1 MPLNLSLSF
10 NAPGDEPSTSVFP
23 VCQSGV
29 ALEIIFSSYSLPCLT
44 VYVVLLGHCCYIM
57 VVVALVTTNCACLCM
72 ILCICLIFV
81 CIWPQSE
88 DSINLNL
95 QHCLTFYYFEL
106 LFQYNINCML
116 SRVCLDSEFSFTF
129 WAYKLDSRFTVFFF
143 EGWQPLLFSTLSQM
157 FWLLFVLP
165 LKLDFMSLGAQF
177 QGQQIWRLTGLE
189 LGKIT
194 QTSFKLI

>member
-1 MPLNLSLSF
+1 MLWATSQHVCFSCLSEWSSIGNHF
-10 NAPGDEPSTSVFP
+10 F
-23 VCQSGV
+23 
-29 ALEIIFSSYSLPCLT
+29 IIFITLSRRLCCVIRSA
-44 VYVVLLGHCCYIM
+44 LLYHGSCCIGY
-57 VVVALVTTNCACLCM
+57 NKLCM
-72 ILCICLIFV
+72 SLHGSLYLSHIFV
-81 CIWPQSE
+81 HLAPSE

-95 QHCLTFYYFEL
+95 QHCLTFYYFKL

-116 SRVCLDSEFSFTF
+116 SRVCLDLEFSFTF
-129 WAYKLDSRFTVFFF
+129 WAYKLDSQFTVFCF

-177 QGQQIWRLTGLE
+177 QGQQIWQLTGLE